1 MDEWISVGDGAE
13 PHEPMVV
20 PNEPV
25 VPVAPPVA
33 PVASPAPPAPPASP
47 EQAERPAKPSPPAP
61 LPPPTLPSARAV
73 PDDLVTGVATAV
85 LVMMLAVIGAA
96 YWHTCVESES
106 PMWLEL
112 RLAGGFMCHTA
123 VRSALDAWVW
133 TCTAPRPTPPQQLI
147 DRADAAFD
155 QLADRACA
163 SGLRAWRRACRACRA
178 CRECRACQLFGTID
192 WDEHVE

>member
-1 MDEWISVGDGAE
+1 MDDWISVGAPE
-13 PHEPMVV
+13 PPEPVAPV
-20 PNEPV
+20 APV
-25 VPVAPPVA
+25 VPTPAPPAPTHAPPVAPVVTVAPPVA
-33 PVASPAPPAPPASP
+33 PSD
-47 EQAERPAKPSPPAP
+47 QAGPVKPSPSAP

-73 PDDLVTGVATAV
+73 PDDIVTGVATAV

-133 TCTAPRPTPPQQLI
+133 TCTAPRPTLPQQLI
-147 DRADAAFD
+147 DRADEAFD
-155 QLADRACA
+155 RLADRACA
-163 SGLRAWRRACRACRA
+163 SGLRAWRRACRA

-192 WDEHVE
+192 WDEHVA